1 MFLTGQNE
9 SMSIFAVLLLSVYPD
24 HLSAIIFV
32 NFESGL
38 PVSQLFAWRHLLPVA
53 AFRTDFLLNIY
64 RAILMLRCGVETH
77 ANIVSDIYGVI
88 SVK

>member
-1 MFLTGQNE
+1 MFLTGQNG
-9 SMSIFAVLLLSVYPD
+9 SMAIFAVLLLSVYPD

-38 PVSQLFAWRHLLPVA
+38 PVSQLFAWRHLPVA